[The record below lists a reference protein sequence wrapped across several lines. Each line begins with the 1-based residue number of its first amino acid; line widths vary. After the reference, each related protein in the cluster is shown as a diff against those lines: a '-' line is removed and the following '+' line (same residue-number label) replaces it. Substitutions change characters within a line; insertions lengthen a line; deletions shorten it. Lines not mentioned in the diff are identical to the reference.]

1 MYAIVE
7 TGGKQYRV
15 QEGDVLIIERL
26 EATEGDVIN
35 LGRVLL
41 VGGDTAADTT
51 IGTPVVQGAVVNAK
65 ILEHGRNKKVII
77 FRYQNKSRYKVKKGH
92 RQPHTRV
99 QIESIS
105 I

>member
-15 QEGDVLIIERL
+15 QEGDILNVEKLFGE
-26 EATEGDVIN
+26 EGDVIE

-41 VGGDTAADTT
+41 VGGDETT

-65 ILEHGRNKKVII
+65 ILGHGRDKKKVI
-77 FRYQNKSRYKVKKGH
+77 FRYRNKNRYSVKKGH

-105 I
+105 L